1 MTLKITI
8 HKKLFVSLTL
18 YFLSRFMKRI
28 LFLFILCLSGKLIL
42 AQNTEQV
49 KGNENGIL
57 STPLPDSS
65 LKIMEE
71 SYDFGKIPQGKP
83 VHHNFE
89 IINTGKSAMKLVNVQ
104 ASCGCTTPEWEKD
117 KDIPSNGKS
126 IIKVGYN
133 AASEGVFTKN
143 ITITYNENQTKLITI
158 KGEVWKTPS
167 ASAPSNSTI
176 NDLKD

>member
-1 MTLKITI
+1 MAIKITF

-18 YFLSRFMKRI
+18 YFASRMMKKI
-28 LFLFILCLSGKLIL
+28 FFVLILCLTGTFIY
-42 AQNTEQV
+42 AQN
-49 KGNENGIL
+49 NGDEINPV
-57 STPLPDSS
+57 SLPDSS
-65 LKIMEE
+65 LKIIEE
-71 SYDFGKIPQGKP
+71 SFDFGKIPQGKP

-117 KDIPSNGKS
+117 KDIPANGKS

-143 ITITYNENQTKLITI
+143 ITITYNDNQTKLITI

-167 ASAPSNSTI
+167 ASAPSNSTV

>member
-1 MTLKITI
+1 MM
-8 HKKLFVSLTL
+8 KKLFFAL
-18 YFLSRFMKRI
+18 
-28 LFLFILCLSGKLIL
+28 ILCLSGTFIF
-42 AQNTEQV
+42 AQNDVTEIKPISV
-49 KGNENGIL
+49 I
-57 STPLPDSS
+57 DSS
-65 LKIMEE
+65 LKIVEE
-71 SYDFGKIPQGKP
+71 SFDFGKIPQGKP

-89 IINTGKSAMKLVNVQ
+89 IINTGKSAVKLVNVQ

-117 KDIPSNGKS
+117 KDIPADGKS

-133 AASEGVFTKN
+133 AASEGVFNKN
-143 ITITYNENQTKLITI
+143 ITITYNDNQTKQITI